1 MHNRRLVSLHARSLR
16 ELPFGC
22 EVCGA
27 GTDTPGWA
35 LAAEQRWGLCGVA
48 VRENDRVVASLVMT
62 PALNLPDDHVLAHR
76 SRTPSSAVLV
86 GLHVASEFRGAG
98 MAKLLVRSAAA
109 RLVNRADCLEAAG
122 AAVSVSCQI
131 APAGWL
137 RAVGF
142 QLCTDEV
149 LLPFAAQRYRLDL
162 ASTVRWQPDMS
173 RAWGFLTGLTS
184 RPVSPPGTSREGSS
198 GPSFPLSRTWLS

>member
-1 MHNRRLVSLHARSLR
+1 MHNRRVVSLHATSLR

-35 LAAEQRWGLCGVA
+35 LAAEQRWGFCGVA
-48 VRENDRVVASLVMT
+48 VREHELVLASLVMT
-62 PALNLPDDHVLAHR
+62 TALNLPDDHVLAYR

-98 MAKLLVRSAAA
+98 MSKLLVRSAAA
-109 RLVNRADCLEAAG
+109 RLVNRADCLESAG
-122 AAVSVSCQI
+122 AAVSASCQV

-137 RAVGF
+137 QAVGF
-142 QLCTDEV
+142 QPCTDEV

-162 ASTVRWQPDMS
+162 ASTARWQPDMS

-198 GPSFPLSRTWLS
+198 GPSFPRRTWLS